1 MFESFFER
9 LGLARN
15 AIDALRQNNALAHEP
30 CGSPRVDC
38 ASHKI
43 VDRDFQAQSR
53 SVPEGSF
60 MSSELGSSETKK
72 VDHDH

>member
-1 MFESFFER
+1 MLESLLKR
-9 LGLARN
+9 HGLERN
-15 AIDALRQNNALAHEP
+15 AIDALRQNKAFAHEP
-30 CGSPRVDC
+30 RGSPQVDC

-43 VDRDFQAQSR
+43 VDHDSQAQSR